1 MRFDDVELGIPG
13 RRMRFAFPSPVW
25 VWQGCS
31 VEADA
36 LGCLGPKKRSL
47 LQTLLHQGCLQAAAS
62 DIFAATLLGLLVC
75 YRMLAS
81 KSALRCITGYIRVL
95 RIVNV
100 RANK

>member
-36 LGCLGPKKRSL
+36 LGPFGCEDVLSL
-47 LQTLLHQGCLQAAAS
+47 CTPEAPGCLQAAAAMLS
-62 DIFAATLLGLLVC
+62 RDFA
-75 YRMLAS
+75 LA
-81 KSALRCITGYIRVL
+81 C
-95 RIVNV
+95 
-100 RANK
+100 

>member
-36 LGCLGPKKRSL
+36 LGPFGCEDVLSLCTPEAPGMSTGCRKRY
-47 LQTLLHQGCLQAAAS
+47 
-62 DIFAATLLGLLVC
+62 FAARLLGLLVC
-75 YRMLAS
+75 YGTLAGQRG
-81 KSALRCITGYIRVL
+81 AGV
-95 RIVNV
+95 
-100 RANK
+100 